1 MKLGE
6 DEGVRPTE
14 LETRLIR
21 EITHLS
27 EITSVSLTGSLGG
40 SDLVGSS
47 GSSSSLEG
55 GTDSGT
61 SDLAL
66 VVSFCVLTISISW
79 PVESI
84 NPLCLLSHVSP
95 CFDAIP
101 ASYSLPF
108 FPFLRVLEK

>member
-1 MKLGE
+1 M
-6 DEGVRPTE
+6 
-14 LETRLIR
+14 INR

-40 SDLVGSS
+40 GDLVGSS

-66 VVSFCVLTISISW
+66 VVSSCVLTISISC
-79 PVESI
+79 PDEAI
-84 NPLCLLSHVSP
+84 HPLCLHP
-95 CFDAIP
+95 CPSVQCDAVP
-101 ASYSLPF
+101 ASYPIPF
-108 FPFLRVLEK
+108 FLSLRVLEK

>member
-1 MKLGE
+1 MGK
-6 DEGVRPTE
+6 DEGVKPAE
-14 LETRLIR
+14 LQTLIIR

-27 EITSVSLTGSLGG
+27 EITSVSLTGGLGSG
-40 SDLVGSS
+40 DLVGSS

-61 SDLAL
+61 SDLEL
-66 VVSFCVLTISISW
+66 VVSFCVLTISISC

-84 NPLCLLSHVSP
+84 RPLCLHPRPSVQ
-95 CFDAIP
+95 CDAIP

-108 FPFLRVLEK
+108 FLFLHVLEK